1 MKKIIL
7 SLFAVALLGASCGKQ
22 QNKNVAETIIDN
34 AMSVQAEDW
43 DDLEDV
49 VDDMYDA
56 LEEVSE
62 DDVQKAAK
70 AAKKSLE
77 AAKKAAE
84 ALDKLDDDDVNA
96 ALDAYGKMLDAMGGF

>member
-7 SLFAVALLGASCGKQ
+7 SLFAVALLVTSCGKQ
-22 QNKNVAETIIDN
+22 QNKNVAETITDN
-34 AMSVQAEDW
+34 AVSVQAEDW

-70 AAKKSLE
+70 KSLE

-96 ALDAYGKMLDAMGGF
+96 ALDAYGQMLDAMGGF